1 MAVNAIVRVDGD
13 NVDQALKLLKKKI
26 EREGLIREIKKHA
39 YYEKPT
45 EVRRKKLLKARRKQQ
60 KLQRKLQKS
69 YKKQKCVAQKRPFIR
84 RVFFCIKN

>member
-69 YKKQKCVAQKRPFIR
+69 YKNV
-84 RVFFCIKN
+84 